1 MSKKAV
7 TLGLL
12 VGIKQK
18 TQNKNSLYQQ
28 HINWRVQIELNL
40 IDFNHSDIIE
50 QGF

>member
-1 MSKKAV
+1 MSEKAV

-12 VGIKQK
+12 ADFKQK
-18 TQNKNSLYQQ
+18 PRTENSLYQQ
-28 HINWRVQIELNL
+28 HINWRVQIKLNL